1 MKVRVEYCPAVVGHD
16 PESFY
21 DAVEFDTGR
30 VESPGEW
37 ADAVLAFVRP
47 ALYTNKSILLEA
59 LCLASE
65 TGDLGGF
72 FVRDKREEVL
82 WLIEWLQDGIARCD
96 KLFSDESCQADSS
109 NQEVKDE

>member
-1 MKVRVEYCPAVVGHD
+1 MKVRVEYCPAVAGHD

-47 ALYTNKSILLEA
+47 SLYTSKSILFEA
-59 LCLASE
+59 LCLAIES
-65 TGDLGGF
+65 GSLGGF
-72 FVRDKREEVL
+72 FARDKRAQAL
-82 WLIEWLQDGIARCD
+82 GLIEWLQDGIAHRD
-96 KLFSDESCQADSS
+96 KLFPVESSQTDLSG
-109 NQEVKDE
+109 QEVRDE

>member
-30 VESPGEW
+30 VESPEEW

-47 ALYTNKSILLEA
+47 SLYTNKAILLEA

-65 TGDLGGF
+65 SGDLGGF
-72 FVRDKREEVL
+72 VVRDRRAEVL
-82 WLIEWLQDGIARCD
+82 WLIEWLQDGIANCD
-96 KLFSDESCQADSS
+96 KLFPAESSQIDLSG
-109 NQEVKDE
+109 QEVKDE

>member
-1 MKVRVEYCPAVVGHD
+1 MKVRVEYCPAVVGHN

-30 VESPGEW
+30 AESAKEW

-47 ALYTNKSILLEA
+47 SLYTSKSILFEA

-65 TGDLGGF
+65 SGILGGF
-72 FVRDKREEVL
+72 FARDKRAQAL
-82 WLIEWLQDGIARCD
+82 WLIERLQDGIAHCD
-96 KLFSDESCQADSS
+96 KLFPTESSQIDLSG
-109 NQEVKDE
+109 QEVKDE